1 MFNVKKGDLVIHK
14 GFVVSVVSWEND
26 GDNYR
31 TENEHFDTLKEA
43 ELFVS
48 IIDKHSDVY
57 GNDCSDYRDTTSL
70 DIPEYTQE
78 ELDYMLGEGKLTV
91 GQLLLDIENE
101 VEAVLDDVFE
111 AGQQLCYTAMGGSE
125 CYICR
130 VLADTSIFE
139 VKETVTFKNV
149 G

>member
-1 MFNVKKGDLVIHK
+1 MFDVKRGNLVIPK
-14 GFVVSVVSWEND
+14 GFVVSVESCEND

-31 TENEHFDTLKEA
+31 TENEHFDTLKDA

-48 IIDKHSDVY
+48 IVTKHSEIY
-57 GNDCSDYRDTTSL
+57 GNDCSDYRATTSL

-78 ELDYMLGEGKLTV
+78 ELDYLLGEGKITV

-125 CYICR
+125 YYICR
-130 VLADTSIFE
+130 VLSGTSIFE
-139 VKETVTFKNV
+139 VKETVTFKHV